1 MLTNSFICY
10 APYRVPLFARIPGG
24 KKNNVIK
31 APVQTADIME
41 TMIDLAGI
49 KTDFVRFAK
58 SLLPLLSNDPNKE
71 EEEAM
76 SRFVYSEGGFFFHSE
91 LFPGGS
97 DHVPDNPKGMYWP
110 RAQEEMSNNGT
121 GSPKWVMIRNLT
133 AKLVYR
139 PLGISELYD
148 LTKDPR
154 ELENLYNS
162 PIEKYIVLRNELKT
176 KLMNWLIQTGDV
188 PPLRNDARSPPISPN
203 PIDQNTCK
211 QLLQPDP
218 SKTANDFLSVNGI
231 PFYET

>member
-1 MLTNSFICY
+1 
-10 APYRVPLFARIPGG
+10 
-24 KKNNVIK
+24 
-31 APVQTADIME
+31 
-41 TMIDLAGI
+41 MIDLAGI

-176 KLMNWLIQTGDV
+176 KLIESFCIRRFKQIKSNH
-188 PPLRNDARSPPISPN
+188 
-203 PIDQNTCK
+203 K
-211 QLLQPDP
+211 QLIINNYK
-218 SKTANDFLSVNGI
+218 SKCFSAIYITSSPIAKQAVAAGEGAFK
-231 PFYET
+231 T

>member
-1 MLTNSFICY
+1 M
-10 APYRVPLFARIPGG
+10 PLFARIPGG

-162 PIEKYIVLRNELKT
+162 PIEKYIVLRNELKHII
-176 KLMNWLIQTGDV
+176 KDI
-188 PPLRNDARSPPISPN
+188 
-203 PIDQNTCK
+203 
-211 QLLQPDP
+211 
-218 SKTANDFLSVNGI
+218 
-231 PFYET
+231 